1 MEREKSVGKT
11 VRQQKLGSWC
21 NRQSVLLA
29 FIKPRVQSPG
39 DGGGNT
45 IKAQEVARDLRK
57 EGWRRGGEETA
68 PQRVVE
74 KIRDAKVRIKSRCLF
89 LRLLARMV

>member
-1 MEREKSVGKT
+1 MGKT

-29 FIKPRVQSPG
+29 FIKPRVQSPE
-39 DGGGNT
+39 DGGKHNQGPGSGKRPEERGVET
-45 IKAQEVARDLRK
+45 GWGRD
-57 EGWRRGGEETA
+57 A
-68 PQRVVE
+68 PQRVAE